1 MAIVNPTKKISQ
13 LPVLISAS
21 FNTTIVG
28 DDNNTTYQIPIDVVA
43 NSIVTKINL
52 SGSVS
57 ASLPTGVISSSQQ
70 IASFGFLTN
79 GTDNDNMY
87 ATTGSNIFRGTQ
99 TITGSLQLD
108 ATSNIQYSPRL
119 VSGTVGTVTIDYSK
133 DSIIYVHTTGSTV
146 NITGSNLTPGR
157 VVDIIIHNDVGGT
170 SQINHGVSSTNAS
183 NGSSFYLATKQL
195 AFLRYYCLVADGGT
209 NLFVTAIIS

>member
-57 ASLPTGVISSSQQ
+57 ASISTGS
-70 IASFGFLTN
+70 L
-79 GTDNDNMY
+79 

-133 DSIIYVHTTGSTV
+133 DSIIHVHTTGSTV
-146 NITGSNLTPGR
+146 NITGSNLTPGK